1 MKILIEAMHGL
12 GDTVCMLPMI
22 RLVREAFPK
31 AYILVLVKFEA
42 AQWIIQ
48 SSGISIDEIRCLDIY
63 KNMGNSIRM
72 LMDLRRMHFDY
83 GISAAVTPVRKAN
96 YFMKVV
102 APQKHIGLQTKG
114 LFFDSMNDSCH
125 FVEAGLQS
133 VSQLCQTIVHDAY
146 PSIIADKKIV
156 DVMKARLRKLTTE
169 SVIGVCIGDADPS
182 LKNRFLRTGKVYT
195 RSWGVQ
201 HMAELIQLLRKENLS
216 IVLIGGKNEMHLM
229 DYIRSHVSMDEKI
242 LDMVGQTSL
251 RESIALVSLCDV
263 VFGVDTGMQHIA
275 AAVGVKTV
283 SVFGPTDPKTHGAYS
298 PLATFLVKKG
308 ICDKQY
314 CYGTKY
320 YIHCP
325 CQRRCLQLI
334 SSQEACK
341 AILNRLHHQ

>member
-42 AQWIIQ
+42 AQCIIQ
-48 SSGISIDEIRCLDIY
+48 DSGISIDEIRCLDIY
-63 KNMGNSIRM
+63 KNMENSIRM

-133 VSQLCQTIVHDAY
+133 VSQLCQTVVHDAY

-156 DVMKARLRKLTTE
+156 DVMKTRLRKITTE
-169 SVIGVCIGDADPS
+169 FVIGVCIGNADPS

-201 HMAELIQLLRKENLS
+201 HMAELIRLLQQEKLS
-216 IVLIGGKNEMHLM
+216 IVLIGGKNEIPLM
-229 DYIRSHVSMDEKI
+229 NYIRAHVSMDTSI
-242 LDMVGQTSL
+242 LDMVGKTSL
-251 RESIALVSLCDV
+251 RESIALVSICDV

-275 AAVGVKTV
+275 AAVGTKTV
-283 SVFGPTDPKTHGAYS
+283 SVFGPTNPKTHGAYS
-298 PLATFLVKKG
+298 PAAKFLVRAG
-308 ICDKQY
+308 SCDKQY
-314 CYGTKY
+314 CYGTRY
-320 YIHCP
+320 YVHCP
-325 CQRRCLQLI
+325 CQRKCLSCI
-334 SSQEACK
+334 SAKEACH
-341 AILNRLHHQ
+341 AILNSLHHQ